1 MSLLDIFFPDLSVRY
16 QKQKSKIVAEINEK
30 EKEISNLPQSEF
42 PKRIKFLKEQIKQG
56 FEATFNSEF
65 DAIKSQYAAEKKAKR
80 QKILDLMAKK
90 QDAELESKSYE
101 ELAKE
106 LEALS

>member
-1 MSLLDIFFPDLSVRY
+1 MKY
-16 QKQKSKIVAEINEK
+16 KKKQQRLRDRQAWWDK
-30 EKEISNLPQSEF
+30 QSDTF
-42 PKRIKFLKEQIKQG
+42 KR
-56 FEATFNSEF
+56 
-65 DAIKSQYAAEKKAKR
+65 
-80 QKILDLMAKK
+80 AKK

>member
-1 MSLLDIFFPDLSVRY
+1 MDTQIGTRPQIGALEMNH
-16 QKQKSKIVAEINEK
+16 VAIEK
-30 EKEISNLPQSEF
+30 
-42 PKRIKFLKEQIKQG
+42 
-56 FEATFNSEF
+56 
-65 DAIKSQYAAEKKAKR
+65 AEKAKR